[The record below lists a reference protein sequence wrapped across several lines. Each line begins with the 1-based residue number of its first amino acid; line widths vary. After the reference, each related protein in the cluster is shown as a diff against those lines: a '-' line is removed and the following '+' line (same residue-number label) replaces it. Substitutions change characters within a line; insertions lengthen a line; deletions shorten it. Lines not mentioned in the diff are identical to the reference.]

1 MRVLNV
7 KSCVSQPVLSI
18 VEKGWMEIFFAAHP
32 SFSQGMHGRMT
43 KMNCVSK
50 TVLSQEV
57 DWDQQPHLPLVAT
70 VDHSQTKNGIC
81 VTKL

>member
-1 MRVLNV
+1 ME
-7 KSCVSQPVLSI
+7 KSFEVFLSLASSPSLFMCFIRSLCVPL
-18 VEKGWMEIFFAAHP
+18 FLRHP
-32 SFSQGMHGRMT
+32 QGMHGRMT

-70 VDHSQTKNGIC
+70 VDNSQTQTRRMEF
-81 VTKL
+81 V